1 MVDDAPGGPDQA
13 NDKTS
18 ATLIGRLAATPG
30 DSIAWGEF
38 VGRYGPMIRL
48 WCRSRGLQ
56 NADVDDVTQSVLMR
70 IADRIR
76 DFEYDANLSFRAWL
90 KTLTHHAW
98 YDFVQKEN
106 RNHTRTGASVWPE
119 LMTVEARDDLSGRLE
134 REYDAELFE
143 MAVFRVKLRVNDR
156 TWKAFELS
164 AIQQK
169 PGADV
174 AAELGMKVA
183 HVYVAKGEVLK
194 RLKEELSRLE

>member
-1 MVDDAPGGPDQA
+1 MDGAPDEPDEA
-13 NDKTS
+13 NEKTS

-38 VGRYGPMIRL
+38 VARYGPMIKI

-56 NADVDDVTQSVLMR
+56 NADVDDVAQSVLMR

-76 DFEYDANLSFRAWL
+76 NFEYDATLSFRAWL

-106 RNHTRTGASVWPE
+106 RNHASTGKNAWPA
-119 LMTVEARDDLSGRLE
+119 LMTTEARDDLSERLE
-134 REYDAELFE
+134 QEYDAELLE
-143 MAVFRVKLRVNDR
+143 MAIFRVKLRVNDR
-156 TWKAFELS
+156 TWNAFELS

-169 PGADV
+169 SGAEV

-183 HVYVAKGEVLK
+183 HVYVAKGEVMK
-194 RLKEELSRLE
+194 RLKDELSRME